1 MAFCEECGAKLAD
14 GVKFCEEC
22 GAKVSDNVGLHK
34 DAAESELDFVLPTF
48 EDTEP
53 IDFLERWQ
61 KFAKGCDG
69 ELGLIITCEDKLLS
83 QFDDGDHEMLAC
95 VLEDYIASAAL
106 RGVKYFYCN
115 LDDCAFHNGKGDV
128 ESVVA
133 SLRKIVDTARP
144 KYLFIL
150 GNEDVIDVARWENQ
164 ARDGDAIVE
173 SDLCYSTL
181 DVNTPWNGQK
191 YNFDEIMRVGRLPSF
206 DGEALASY
214 SRYFKN
220 AQQYIGT
227 MSGAR
232 PYGLSAL
239 VWEDESNDE
248 YKEVSDE
255 KVDVSPEVTKD
266 DVGNRIEE
274 DANILFFNLHGSND
288 TRFWYG
294 QEGCS
299 YPEAFAPN
307 VLDGRGLPFFL
318 GVEACYGARYLGGL
332 DPNNS
337 ILMMAMRNKCLAFL
351 GSSKIAFGTSKP
363 KGSCADIVIG
373 DYIKYLAKGYS
384 AGDAYVEGLGRLAAN
399 RDGMDDSDIKTL
411 AEFALYGDPSAR
423 MGQNKDVGGMKKLC
437 KGFGVTK
444 GLSIPMPDIRRSV
457 QMALAEVDA
466 KVEAIIDDFAMRNLL
481 PELMQSGLGSAKQ
494 SVFKMNTGLNQKM
507 YSLDAGPMRRVAKVY
522 FDDKGKIH
530 KALVSK

>member
-1 MAFCEECGAKLAD
+1 
-14 GVKFCEEC
+14 
-22 GAKVSDNVGLHK
+22 
-34 DAAESELDFVLPTF
+34 
-48 EDTEP
+48 
-53 IDFLERWQ
+53 
-61 KFAKGCDG
+61 
-69 ELGLIITCEDKLLS
+69 
-83 QFDDGDHEMLAC
+83 
-95 VLEDYIASAAL
+95 
-106 RGVKYFYCN
+106 
-115 LDDCAFHNGKGDV
+115 
-128 ESVVA
+128 
-133 SLRKIVDTARP
+133 
-144 KYLFIL
+144 
-150 GNEDVIDVARWENQ
+150 
-164 ARDGDAIVE
+164 
-173 SDLCYSTL
+173 
-181 DVNTPWNGQK
+181 
-191 YNFDEIMRVGRLPSF
+191 
-206 DGEALASY
+206 
-214 SRYFKN
+214 
-220 AQQYIGT
+220 
-227 MSGAR
+227 MSGVR
-232 PYGLSAL
+232 SYGLSAL

-248 YKEVSDE
+248 YKEISDE

-274 DANILFFNLHGSND
+274 DANLLFFNLHGSND

-332 DPNNS
+332 DPSNS

-351 GSSKIAFGTSKP
+351 GSSKIAFGTSEP

-384 AGDAYVEGLGRLAAN
+384 AGDAYVEGLRRLTAN

-423 MGQNKDVGGMKKLC
+423 MGQNKDVGGMKKLF

-444 GLSIPMPDIRRSV
+444 GLSIPMPDIRRSI

-466 KVEAIIDDFAMRNLL
+466 KIEAIIDDFAMRNLL